1 MELDWSDEL
10 DFKCSKMINTI
21 GRKKVQSPDE
31 LTITD
36 KWDILMLLVPD
47 LTKEKV
53 KTQKKNYARLG
64 SNSMLYLCINT
75 IVRMFIDIVYLESR
89 PEMPNDRI
97 GLRSFKHL
105 IRNKIDEIEELQ
117 DELEKVKEG
126 KGMIAIEEHN
136 SEMDSLRKQ
145 IKIQGETIE
154 DLEFKLKE
162 QRKFFEDKM
171 KKQDEIH
178 NSFKKNFT
186 DKLNQELAD

>member
-1 MELDWSDEL
+1 MELTWSDEMEY
-10 DFKCSKMINTI
+10 KCSKMINTI

-36 KWDILMLLVPD
+36 KWDILMLLVPE

-53 KTQKKNYARLG
+53 KTQKKNYARLRA
-64 SNSMLYLCINT
+64 NSMLYLCIDT

-105 IRNKIDEIEELQ
+105 IRNKISEIEELE

-126 KGMIAIEEHN
+126 KGMIKLEEHN
-136 SEMDSLRKQ
+136 SIVKELNKKIMDKDNEIQRVENKLISERKFAKDKEEYNESRLRKQ
-145 IKIQGETIE
+145 IEYE
-154 DLEFKLKE
+154 
-162 QRKFFEDKM
+162 M
-171 KKQDEIH
+171 KV
-178 NSFKKNFT
+178 KKAST
-186 DKLNQELAD
+186 D

>member
-1 MELDWSDEL
+1 MSLNEVVENIKARS
-10 DFKCSKMINTI
+10 I
-21 GRKKVQSPDE
+21 QSPDE
-31 LTITD
+31 LAVVN

-53 KTQKKNYARLG
+53 KNQKKNYGRLAP
-64 SNSMLYLCINT
+64 NSMLYLCIDT

-97 GLRSFKHL
+97 GLRSFKYL
-105 IRNKIDEIEELQ
+105 IKNKIDEIEELQ

-126 KGMIAIEEHN
+126 KGMIPIEEHN
-136 SEMDSLRKQ
+136 NEMNSLRKQ
-145 IKIQGETIE
+145 IKIQGENIE
-154 DLEFKLKE
+154 DLEFKIKE

-171 KKQDEIH
+171 NKQDELH

-186 DKLNQELAD
+186 DKLNEESAN

>member
-1 MELDWSDEL
+1 MSLNEVVENI
-10 DFKCSKMINTI
+10 KGKNIQT
-21 GRKKVQSPDE
+21 PDE
-31 LTITD
+31 LAVIN
-36 KWDILMLLVPD
+36 KWDILMLLVPN

-53 KTQKKNYARLG
+53 KNQKKNYSKLKTD
-64 SNSMLYLCINT
+64 SMLYLCIDT
-75 IVRMFIDIVYLESR
+75 ICRMFLAMVYLESR

-178 NSFKKNFT
+178 NSFKQNFT
-186 DKLNQELAD
+186 DKLAKELID

>member
-1 MELDWSDEL
+1 MSLNQVVEN
-10 DFKCSKMINTI
+10 INEKNIQT
-21 GRKKVQSPDE
+21 PDE
-31 LTITD
+31 LAVIN
-36 KWDILMLLVPD
+36 KWDILMLLVPN

-53 KTQKKNYARLG
+53 KNQKKNYGKLKTD
-64 SNSMLYLCINT
+64 SMLYLCIDT
-75 IVRMFIDIVYLESR
+75 ICRMFLDMVYLESR
-89 PEMPNDRI
+89 PEMPNDRV

-105 IRNKIDEIEELQ
+105 IRNKIDEIEELE

-126 KGMIAIEEHN
+126 KGMIRLEEHN
-136 SEMDSLRKQ
+136 SEMDSLRNQ

-171 KKQDEIH
+171 NKQDEIH

-186 DKLNQELAD
+186 DKLNEELSN